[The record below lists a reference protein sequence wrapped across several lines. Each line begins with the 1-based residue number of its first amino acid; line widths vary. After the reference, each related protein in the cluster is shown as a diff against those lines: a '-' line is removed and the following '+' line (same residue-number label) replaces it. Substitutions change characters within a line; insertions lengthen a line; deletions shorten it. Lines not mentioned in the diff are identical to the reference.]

1 MDKNKKTKK
10 RMKKQEKQKQKQK
23 QKQKN
28 KKTINYITSLKKS
41 KSFKSKKID
50 KLDFPNK
57 EQIDNSLNVNFKL
70 IIPSTKNESNKV
82 SDKVFRNRIDQVI
95 KFLANI
101 FMGSTINNAIGTYQ
115 YKNEVIKEDVAI
127 ISVFTNEGIYNKH
140 DKILKKYIKKKKKI
154 WGQDAMGFE
163 YQSAFYL
170 I

>member
-1 MDKNKKTKK
+1 MEKKLKNKRTKK
-10 RMKKQEKQKQKQK
+10 QSKKKMKKTE
-23 QKQKN
+23 
-28 KKTINYITSLKKS
+28 NYITSLKKS
-41 KSFKSKKID
+41 KSLKSKKKE

-127 ISVFTNEGIYNKH
+127 ISVFTNEEIYNKH
-140 DKILKKYIKKKKKI
+140 DKILKKYIKNKKKI